1 MNYSIWIEIDTINLY
16 MEQILIKNFKA
27 IVNKEDRP
35 INVKKMTVLMGEQG
49 SGKSTVAKLI
59 YFFKTIRE
67 EILTP
72 FISSFL
78 VTEDNLKHVIEGQI
92 LSYFI
97 TLFSSS
103 RRLSNFEIT
112 YTYTNGEF
120 IRINQTETGEL
131 KIEFEH
137 WLSKLNKAIGLN
149 RELKRLDDAFG
160 DLERRER
167 DRFVNAIVKIV
178 NNLFGSTQL
187 NLYLPASR
195 NAVISLGN
203 HLLEIYAKLDNN
215 LSAYN
220 EKDAH
225 KYMSENDI
233 ILLKFIQY
241 NRFLRNKF
249 LQSGNFQTFIEDE
262 KELNPG
268 LDCTDSEKIL
278 TRIEAVLKGRY
289 LNDPEGEKLAFSNNQ
304 FVFLQNAS
312 SGQQESIRTFQD
324 IFLHVLY
331 GDPVFR
337 VIEEPESHLFA
348 AAQKELIESLAILAN
363 KNSEN
368 QLLITTHST
377 FILRVLDN
385 LLKAFE
391 IKTRDAER
399 IIDRAAWLNF
409 DEFAAYNL
417 VNGEI
422 EDALNQEFKG
432 VDARLFDD
440 VTQQISNEF
449 DELLNIQYPSKMA
462 KAFTKKLKRK
472 KNVVQPVAV

>member
-1 MNYSIWIEIDTINLY
+1 

-27 IVNKEDRP
+27 IVNKEERP
-35 INVKKMTVLMGEQG
+35 IKVKKMTVLMGEQG
-49 SGKSTVAKLI
+49 SGKSTVAKLV

-67 EILTP
+67 EIMIPLTSNFP
-72 FISSFL
+72 
-78 VTEDNLKHVIEGQI
+78 VTEENLKQI
-92 LSYFI
+92 VEAQIYNYFI
-97 TLFSSS
+97 KLFGPS
-103 RRLSNFEIT
+103 RRIDNFDIL
-112 YTYTNGEF
+112 YIYPNNDK
-120 IRINQTETGEL
+120 IKIWQTEPGNIQMNIDL
-131 KIEFEH
+131 
-137 WLSKLNKAIGLN
+137 WLPKLQKTIGLN
-149 RELKRLDDAFG
+149 RELNRLENEFG
-160 DLERRER
+160 KFEQR
-167 DRFVNAIVKIV
+167 DRNRVLNAISQVID
-178 NNLFGSTQL
+178 NLSDSRQSNLF
-187 NLYLPASR
+187 LPSSR
-195 NAVISLGN
+195 NIVVSLGN
-203 HLLEIYAKLDNN
+203 YLLEIYAKLENSLSLIYDNPEVHR
-215 LSAYN
+215 YT
-220 EKDAH
+220 
-225 KYMSENDI
+225 SENDL
-233 ILLKFIQY
+233 ILSKFIQY

-249 LQSGNFQTFIEDE
+249 LQSGNFQAFIADE
-262 KELNPG
+262 KELNPK
-268 LDCTDSEKIL
+268 LDYANSEKIL
-278 TRIEAVLKGRY
+278 ERIESALKGRY
-289 LNDPEGEKLAFSNNQ
+289 LNDSEGEKLALNDNQ

-385 LLKAFE
+385 LLKAFQ
-391 IKTRDAER
+391 INDSDAER

-449 DELLNIQYPSKMA
+449 DELLNIQYP
-462 KAFTKKLKRK
+462 
-472 KNVVQPVAV
+472 

>member
-1 MNYSIWIEIDTINLY
+1 MTKA

-27 IVNKEDRP
+27 IINKEERP

-49 SGKSTVAKLI
+49 SGKSTVAKLV

-72 FISSFL
+72 FIGNFL
-78 VTEDNLKHVIEGQI
+78 VTEDNLKQVIEGQI
-92 LSYFI
+92 HNYFI
-97 TLFSSS
+97 TLFSST
-103 RRLSNFEIT
+103 RRLTNFEIT
-112 YTYTNGEF
+112 YTYANDEF
-120 IRINQTETGEL
+120 VRISQIGTGDL

-137 WLSKLNKAIGLN
+137 WLSKLSKVIGLN
-149 RELKRLDDAFG
+149 RELKRLDNTFG
-160 DLERRER
+160 DLERKER

-195 NAVISLGN
+195 NVVISLGN
-203 HLLEIYAKLDNN
+203 HLLEIYSKLDNN

-225 KYMSENDI
+225 RYMSENDI
-233 ILLKFIQY
+233 VLLKFIQY

-249 LQSGNFQTFIEDE
+249 LQSGNFQAFIEDE
-262 KELNPG
+262 KELNPDI
-268 LDCTDSEKIL
+268 DCTDSEKIL
-278 TRIEAVLKGRY
+278 ARIEAVLKGRY
-289 LNDPEGEKLAFSNNQ
+289 LNDIEGEKLALTNNQ

-312 SGQQESIRTFQD
+312 SSQQESIRTFQD

-363 KNSEN
+363 KNPEN

-385 LLKAFE
+385 LLKAFQINTSDVE
-391 IKTRDAER
+391 Q
-399 IIDRAAWLNF
+399 IIDQAAWLNF

-422 EDALNQEFKG
+422 EDALNQEFKE
-432 VDARLFDD
+432 VDTRLFDD
-440 VTQQISNEF
+440 ITQQISNEF
-449 DELLNIQYPSKMA
+449 DELLTIQYP
-462 KAFTKKLKRK
+462 
-472 KNVVQPVAV
+472 

>member
-1 MNYSIWIEIDTINLY
+1 

-27 IVNKEDRP
+27 IVNKEERP

-49 SGKSTVAKLI
+49 SGKSTVAKLV
-59 YFFKTIRE
+59 YFFKTLGE
-67 EILTP
+67 EIMIP
-72 FISSFL
+72 FTGNFS
-78 VTEDNLKHVIEGQI
+78 VTEENLKQI
-92 LSYFI
+92 VEAQIYNHFI
-97 TLFSSS
+97 KLFGPS
-103 RRLSNFEIT
+103 RRINNFEIL
-112 YTYTNGEF
+112 YTYPNGDE
-120 IRINQTETGEL
+120 I
-131 KIEFEH
+131 KIWQNEPGNIQMNVDT
-137 WLSKLNKAIGLN
+137 WLPKLQRAIGLN
-149 RELKRLDDAFG
+149 RELNRLENEFG
-160 DLERRER
+160 KFEQR
-167 DRFVNAIVKIV
+167 DRSRVLNAISKVID
-178 NNLFGSTQL
+178 NLSDSRQSNLF
-187 NLYLPASR
+187 LPASR
-195 NAVISLGN
+195 NIVVSLGN
-203 HLLEIYAKLDNN
+203 YLLEIYAKLENS
-215 LSAYN
+215 LSLVYDSS
-220 EKDAH
+220 DAH
-225 KYMSENDI
+225 RYASENDL
-233 ILLKFIQY
+233 ILSKFIQY
-241 NRFLRNKF
+241 NRFLSNKF
-249 LQSGNFQTFIEDE
+249 QKSGNFQAFIEDE
-262 KELNPG
+262 KELNPK

-278 TRIEAVLKGRY
+278 ARIEAVLKGRY
-289 LNDPEGEKLAFSNNQ
+289 LNDRDGEKLALTNNQ

-363 KNSEN
+363 KNPEN

-385 LLKAFE
+385 LLKAFQ
-391 IKTRDAER
+391 IKTSDVEQ

-440 VTQQISNEF
+440 ITQQISNEF
-449 DELLNIQYPSKMA
+449 DELLTIQYP
-462 KAFTKKLKRK
+462 
-472 KNVVQPVAV
+472 